1 MNEPRHLNKP
11 MTTTRLRMM
20 KSQGDPICMITAY
33 DYPSAKIAE
42 AAGVDIILVGDSLA
56 NVVQGLNTTV
66 AVSLDQMI
74 YHTELVTRA
83 VHTPFVVTDMPFATY
98 HGSGDSTLRNMARII
113 QEGGAHAVKLEGG
126 AEVIPAVNIA
136 ARAGIPVMGHLGL
149 TPQSVLAIGGY
160 KVQGKDVKNAKKIME
175 DALRLEESGVFAIVL
190 ELVTDELASLIT
202 DRLTIPTI
210 GIGSGLNCDGQVLVY
225 HDVVNYSLESNKKK
239 FVKNYADVGKAM
251 KQAIE
256 SYVSEVKTRTFPTS
270 ENTFHSTEL
279 LHQLYGT
286 DSD

>member
-1 MNEPRHLNKP
+1 VNETRHVNKP
-11 MTTTRLRMM
+11 MTTSRLRMM
-20 KSQGDPICMITAY
+20 KSQGDPICVITAY

-74 YHTELVTRA
+74 YHTLLVTRA
-83 VHTPFVVTDMPFATY
+83 AHKPFVVTDMPFATY
-98 HGSGDSTLRNMARII
+98 HGSEDSTLRNMARII

-126 AEVIPAVNIA
+126 AEIIPAVNIA

-160 KVQGKDVKNAKKIME
+160 KVQGKDVKNAKKMME

-239 FVKNYADVGKAM
+239 FVKNYTDVGQTM

-256 SYVSEVKTRTFPTS
+256 SYVSEVKTRTFPTN
-270 ENTFHSTEL
+270 ENTFHSTES